1 MREAES
7 MLGLLIHLAKIGVFE
22 LTVYVLSVT
31 SNNDNATYNI
41 CLGVTCKEFS
51 KCLVHCKF
59 SVVYL

>member
-22 LTVYVLSVT
+22 LTVYVSSVT

-51 KCLVHCKF
+51 MCLVHCKF